1 MDLFEQPEHIPVDI
15 LNVTDG
21 DFCPVCH
28 YYSTFHAIQLSHIA
42 GDRHIAASGF
52 LCVRQEVRNGYTRL
66 FLDVLFNDS
75 RIPVIHNYAG

>member
-28 YYSTFHAIQLSHIA
+28 YYSTFHPVQLLHFA

-52 LCVRQEVRNGYTRL
+52 FIIQNEVCDGDIWLLLGIGY
-66 FLDVLFNDS
+66 
-75 RIPVIHNYAG
+75 VI